1 MVSRHSAFYSPLIAT
16 IAGGFLDKEGL
27 SGSYAVVPKGSGTPA
42 EVAAGRVDVGQ
53 AAVASSWG
61 PLDRG
66 EEPPVVHFAQI
77 NRCDGFFVAARQA
90 DSAFSWDK
98 LRGARFLYVHGGQ
111 PEIMLRYGLHKMG
124 VDLSDVPGISKPTT
138 PEMMDAFRG
147 GEGDYFHEQGA
158 YPQQLAHE
166 GVAHVVA
173 SVGEAVGPIAFSS
186 LVARRDWLAT
196 DDARRF
202 TAAYTAARRWV
213 HTADR
218 RRWRGRRPSSFRT
231 WRWKRSRKRSVPT
244 SGSRHGPATSRLS
257 RHSTKPPSMPSS
269 TAAAA
274 ARATR
279 TSGWSWRRRPSD
291 ARPPRDLP

>member
-27 SGSYAVVPKGSGTPA
+27 RGSYAVVPKGSGTPA

-66 EEPPVVHFAQI
+66 EEPPVAHFAQI
-77 NRCDGFFVAARQA
+77 NRCDGFFIASRQA
-90 DSAFSWDK
+90 DASFSWDK

-213 HTADR
+213 HTANPEEGGAGG
-218 RRWRGRRPSSFRT
+218 GRFL
-231 WRWKRSRKRSVPT
+231 
-244 SGSRHGPATSRLS
+244 SGHGAGGGHGGDPYL
-257 RHSTKPPSMPSS
+257 P
-269 TAAAA
+269 A
-274 ARATR
+274 AR
-279 TSGWSWRRRPSD
+279 GVVRRHPG
-291 ARPPRDLP
+291 

>member
-66 EEPPVVHFAQI
+66 EEPPVAHFAQI
-77 NRCDGFFVAARQA
+77 NRCDGFFVASRQA
-90 DSAFSWDK
+90 DAAFSWDK

-213 HTADR
+213 HTAD
-218 RRWRGRRPSSFRT
+218 PEE
-231 WRWKRSRKRSVPT
+231 V
-244 SGSRHGPATSRLS
+244 
-257 RHSTKPPSMPSS
+257 
-269 TAAAA
+269 
-274 ARATR
+274 ARAEADFFPDMALAAVTEAIR
-279 TSGWSWRRRPSD
+279 TYQRLEAWSGDIPVEPALYEAALD
-291 ARPPRDLP
+291 AFEHGGRSGARHPYERVVVAPPAI

>member
-66 EEPPVVHFAQI
+66 EEPPVAHFAQI

-98 LRGARFLYVHGGQ
+98 LRGGRFMYVHGGQ

-213 HTADR
+213 HTAD
-218 RRWRGRRPSSFRT
+218 PEE
-231 WRWKRSRKRSVPT
+231 V
-244 SGSRHGPATSRLS
+244 
-257 RHSTKPPSMPSS
+257 
-269 TAAAA
+269 
-274 ARATR
+274 ARAEADFFPDMAPAAVTEAIR
-279 TSGWSWRRRPSD
+279 TYQRLEAWSGDIPVEPALYEAALD
-291 ARPPRDLP
+291 AFEHGGRSGARHPYERVVVAPPAI